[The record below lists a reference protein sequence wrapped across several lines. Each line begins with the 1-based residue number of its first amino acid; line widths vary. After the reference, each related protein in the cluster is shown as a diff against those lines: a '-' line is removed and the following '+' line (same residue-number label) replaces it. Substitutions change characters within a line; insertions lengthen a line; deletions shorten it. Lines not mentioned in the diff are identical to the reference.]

1 MTIVF
6 DEVRGSVEPEQAP
19 AARDETQAAPSTA
32 DEKAPDEIALE
43 RYLRRRAWLLSRR
56 LAD

>member
-6 DEVRGSVEPEQAP
+6 DEVRGSVEPEEAP
-19 AARDETQAAPSTA
+19 ATRDETQAAPSTA
-32 DEKAPDEIALE
+32 NETAPDEIALD
-43 RYLRRRAWLLSRR
+43 RFLRRRAWLLSRR